1 MTKKKLNKPLPDYV
15 VRRLPRS
22 RWKALEEVPTWNG
35 VLYYDPEDLHLNNW
49 WLYLFDYNGAK
60 ELEAKLQRDL

>member
-1 MTKKKLNKPLPDYV
+1 MTKKKLNKPLPDYI

-35 VLYYDPEDLHLNNW
+35 VLYYDPEDLRLDRP
-49 WLYLFDYNGAK
+49 LRA
-60 ELEAKLQRDL
+60 